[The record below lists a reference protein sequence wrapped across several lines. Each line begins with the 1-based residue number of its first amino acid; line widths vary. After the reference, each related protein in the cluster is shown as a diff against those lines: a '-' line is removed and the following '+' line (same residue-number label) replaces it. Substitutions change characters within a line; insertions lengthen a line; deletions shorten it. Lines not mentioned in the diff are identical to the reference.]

1 MTPLTE
7 GTPAPDFTS
16 VDQSGNI
23 ISLNGLKGKKIIL
36 YFYPAD
42 NTPTCTDEA
51 CNLRDNYDL
60 LKEKGYLVIGVSP
73 DTSKS
78 HHKFIDKYKLPFPLI
93 PDSDKVIVNK
103 YGVWGPKKLFGKA
116 YDGVIRTTFVIDENG
131 VIEKIITKV
140 DATNHAS
147 QIVEELGL
155 K

>member
-1 MTPLTE
+1 MTTLTE
-7 GTPAPDFTS
+7 GSPAPDFTS
-16 VDQSGNI
+16 VDQSGNM
-23 ISLNGLKGKKIIL
+23 ISLSALKGKKIIL

-51 CNLRDNYDL
+51 CNLRDNYDV

-73 DTSKS
+73 DTSTS

-103 YGVWGPKKLFGKA
+103 FGVWGPKKSFGKA

-131 VIEKIITKV
+131 IIEKIISKV
-140 DATNHAS
+140 DAKNHAS
-147 QIVEELGL
+147 QIVRELAL
-155 K
+155 

>member
-16 VDQSGNI
+16 VDQSGNL
-23 ISLNGLKGKKIIL
+23 ISLITLRGNKIIL

-42 NTPTCTDEA
+42 DTPTCTDEA
-51 CNLRDNYDL
+51 CNLRDNYDV
-60 LKEKGYLVIGVSP
+60 LKEKGYLIIGVSP

-93 PDSDKVIVNK
+93 SDSDKVIVNK

-116 YDGVIRTTFVIDENG
+116 YDGVIRTTFVIGENG
-131 VIEKIITKV
+131 IIGKIITKV
-140 DATNHAS
+140 DAKNHAS
-147 QIVEELGL
+147 QIVRELAL
-155 K
+155 

>member
-23 ISLNGLKGKKIIL
+23 ISLSTLRGKKIIL

-42 NTPTCTDEA
+42 DTPTCSDEA

-60 LKEKGYLVIGVSP
+60 LKEKGYLIIGVSP
-73 DTSKS
+73 NTSKS

-93 PDSDKVIVNK
+93 SDSDKVIVNK

-116 YDGVIRTTFVIDENG
+116 YDGVIRTTFVIGENG
-131 VIEKIITKV
+131 IIGKIITKV
-140 DATNHAS
+140 DAKNHAS
-147 QIVEELGL
+147 QIVRELAL
-155 K
+155 

>member
-7 GTPAPDFTS
+7 GTSAPDFTS

-23 ISLNGLKGKKIIL
+23 ISLSELKGKKIIL

-60 LKEKGYLVIGVSP
+60 LKVKGYLVIGVSP

-78 HHKFIDKYKLPFPLI
+78 HHKFMDKYNLPFPLI

-103 YGVWGPKKLFGKA
+103 YGVWGPKKLFGKT

-131 VIEKIITKV
+131 VIVKIITKV
-140 DATNHAS
+140 DAKNHAS
-147 QIVEELGL
+147 QIVSELTL
-155 K
+155 

>member
-7 GTPAPDFTS
+7 GNQAPDFNS

-93 PDSDKVIVNK
+93 PDSDKVIM
-103 YGVWGPKKLFGKA
+103 
-116 YDGVIRTTFVIDENG
+116 
-131 VIEKIITKV
+131 
-140 DATNHAS
+140 
-147 QIVEELGL
+147 
-155 K
+155 